1 MQAAWAGGRRKRS
14 AGVVDAASVAGG
26 EMGEDLLDDIGN
38 LDARD
43 DAQTYSSRV
52 ARRRGRHENRTV
64 GRSGAA
70 EAENAVKGTSEAR
83 EIRVPREPMLAVAHD
98 FHRHVA

>member
-1 MQAAWAGGRRKRS
+1 MQAVWAGGRRKRS

-26 EMGEDLLDDIGN
+26 EMGGDLLDDIGD

-52 ARRRGRHENRTV
+52 AWPRRRNEIPTV
-64 GRSGAA
+64 GPSGATD
-70 EAENAVKGTSEAR
+70 AENAVKGTSEAP
-83 EIRVPREPMLAVAHD
+83 EIRVPRKPMLAVAHD
-98 FHRHVA
+98 LHRHVA